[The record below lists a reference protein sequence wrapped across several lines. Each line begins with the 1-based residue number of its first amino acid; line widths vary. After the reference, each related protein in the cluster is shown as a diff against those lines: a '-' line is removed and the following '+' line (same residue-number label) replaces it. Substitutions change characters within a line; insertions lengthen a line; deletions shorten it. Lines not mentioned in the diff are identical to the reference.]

1 MQPKT
6 TPLPV
11 KWYLASFVG
20 ALALALIL
28 MGLFVVLTANEP
40 LRGSNVKGDEVSQD
54 HVASVSAPDVT
65 QPPAPKPIPPPTRV
79 APPDTPAP
87 VEVRPN
93 APSLWS
99 LLVPNEVIA
108 GALAIVGA
116 AILVLIRKTVAMRK
130 GRLT

>member
-65 QPPAPKPIPPPTRV
+65 QPPAP
-79 APPDTPAP
+79 PDTPAP

-116 AILVLIRKTVAMRK
+116 ATLVLIRKTVAMRK